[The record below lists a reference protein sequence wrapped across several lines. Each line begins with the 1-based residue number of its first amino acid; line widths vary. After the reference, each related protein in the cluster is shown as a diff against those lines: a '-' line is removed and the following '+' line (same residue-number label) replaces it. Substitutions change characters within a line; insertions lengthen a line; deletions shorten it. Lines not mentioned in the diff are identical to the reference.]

1 MVDVDEIMRRAK
13 EASDRASKSLNESME
28 KSRKLAEQMHTETQ
42 EDKTEEEREAEQ
54 TAANTQRQVEIM
66 GQMFSPED
74 LAQIAANEEMIQRM
88 VDERVSEATAL
99 GVDGMM
105 EQLFG
110 EKMAVIAAAMET
122 LEMEEEDEEEALEF
136 DLELEEELYGI
147 LDEKMIQIASLQES
161 EPVPYMKDSPQWE
174 NFGILLSGIISNLNG
189 HELDSMDVEEHI
201 PVLEQQIVSIVRR
214 SWGING
220 RGELLGTI
228 RYLVQEGYTLRY
240 AIYCDAAS
248 PEDLMNEDLDEEEQ
262 ESIRRGWRFAQ
273 HYKTQFTPGFLASWD
288 IGRAAMLARWGCYL
302 GWITPGEASG
312 ILWDLSQLARERL
325 HSWREFAQSYLF
337 GGLMWKLLC
346 GDSDAESYLGYL
358 ADAATDLLTDQDE
371 DGGQWRRCP
380 WPAMPKMGF
389 AG

>member
-1 MVDVDEIMRRAK
+1 MVDVDEIMRRANVF
-13 EASDRASKSLNESME
+13 SYMASKSLNESME
-28 KSRKLAEQMHTETQ
+28 KSKKLAEQMHTETQ

-122 LEMEEEDEEEALEF
+122 LEMEEDDEEEDLEF
-136 DLELEEELYGI
+136 DPELEEELYGI

-161 EPVPYMKDSPQWE
+161 EPAPYMKDSPQWE

-220 RGELLGTI
+220 RSELLDTI

-240 AIYCDAAS
+240 AMYCDAAS
-248 PEDLMNEDLDEEEQ
+248 PEDLMNEDLDEDER
-262 ESIRRGWRFAQ
+262 ESVRRGWRFAQ
-273 HYKTQFTPGFLASWD
+273 HYKTQFTPGFLAGWD
-288 IGRAAMLARWGCYL
+288 IGRAAMLTRWGYYL

-371 DGGQWRRCP
+371 DDGQWRRCP
-380 WPAMPKMGF
+380 WPTIPKMGF

>member
-28 KSRKLAEQMHTETQ
+28 KSRKLAEQMHAETQ

-54 TAANTQRQVEIM
+54 TAANAQRQVEIM

-88 VDERVSEATAL
+88 VDERVSEAAAL
-99 GVDGMM
+99 GVDGLM
-105 EQLFG
+105 EQLLS

-122 LEMEEEDEEEALEF
+122 LEMEDDDEDQDQEF
-136 DLELEEELYGI
+136 DLELEEELYEI
-147 LDEKMIQIASLQES
+147 LNEKMIQIASLQES
-161 EPVPYMKDSPQWE
+161 EPVPYLKDSPQWE

-220 RGELLGTI
+220 RGELLDTI

-240 AIYCDAAS
+240 AMYCEAAS
-248 PEDLMNEDLDEEEQ
+248 PEDLMSEGLDEEEQ

-273 HYKTQFTPGFLASWD
+273 HYKTQFTPGFLAGWD

-312 ILWDLSQLARERL
+312 ILWDLSQLAREKL

-346 GDSDAESYLGYL
+346 GDCDAESYLGYL

-371 DGGQWRRCP
+371 DGGQWRRCS
-380 WPAMPKMGF
+380 WPAMPKTGF

>member
-28 KSRKLAEQMHTETQ
+28 KSRKLAEQMHAETQ

-54 TAANTQRQVEIM
+54 TAANAQRQVEIM

-88 VDERVSEATAL
+88 VDERVSEAAAL
-99 GVDGMM
+99 GVDGLM
-105 EQLFG
+105 EQLFS

-122 LEMEEEDEEEALEF
+122 LEMEEDDDQDQEF
-136 DLELEEELYGI
+136 DLELEEELYEI
-147 LDEKMIQIASLQES
+147 LNEKMIQIASLQES
-161 EPVPYMKDSPQWE
+161 EPVPYLKDSPQWE

-220 RGELLGTI
+220 RGELLDTI

-240 AIYCDAAS
+240 AMYCEAAS
-248 PEDLMNEDLDEEEQ
+248 PEDLMSEDLDEEEQ

-273 HYKTQFTPGFLASWD
+273 HYKTQFTPGFLAGWD

-312 ILWDLSQLARERL
+312 ILWDLSQLARGKL

-346 GDSDAESYLGYL
+346 GDCDAESYLGYL

-380 WPAMPKMGF
+380 WPAMPKTGF